1 MYFKVVDTVPG
12 SMQEFKSKKV
22 ILPLDNNVVM
32 LIFARSVL
40 IGLLNKFIPRVTL
53 LISLLSSLLKASKP
67 TSVIEH
73 IFNVIYSRDILLN
86 LILT

>member
-1 MYFKVVDTVPG
+1 MMHFKVVDTVPG

-22 ILPLDNNVVM
+22 ILPLDNNVV
-32 LIFARSVL
+32 LLFARSVI
-40 IGLLNKFIPRVTL
+40 IGLLNKFRCNFPSVTL

-73 IFNVIYSRDILLN
+73 NYI
-86 LILT
+86 